1 MGKVLALCDG
11 RNTNGEMQE
20 ELSQKKV
27 ILLRIRDLS
36 FFTADQSNLCQSGHF
51 CFHDNGLFLMW
62 TSESLWLF
70 TQVLIPC
77 LIVFNL
83 SEPILALGPTI
94 P

>member
-51 CFHDNGLFLMW
+51 CFHDNGL
-62 TSESLWLF
+62 
-70 TQVLIPC
+70 LIPC